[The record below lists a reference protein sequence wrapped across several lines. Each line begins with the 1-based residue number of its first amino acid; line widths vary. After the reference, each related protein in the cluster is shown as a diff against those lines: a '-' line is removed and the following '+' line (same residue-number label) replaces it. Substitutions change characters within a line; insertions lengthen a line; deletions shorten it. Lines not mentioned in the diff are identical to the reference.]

1 MSDLFA
7 IHRLVWTALLA
18 ALIAA
23 GAFIAI
29 PLPLSPVPVTL
40 QTLFIVLAGLI
51 LGPKYGVFAVLL
63 YIIAGAFGLPI
74 FSGGKGG
81 VGVLFGPT
89 GGYFAG
95 FIVSVLISAKARNL
109 SLLPANLLCFVGLML
124 LLSLGSL
131 RLAQVLNIP
140 VSQGFALGLV
150 PFVPGGIL
158 KTFCALAIFKFLRA
172 NRLLPM
178 DYQRPYD

>member
-1 MSDLFA
+1 MPDLFA

-23 GAFIAI
+23 GAFISI

-51 LGPKYGVFAVLL
+51 LGPKYGTFAVLL

-81 VGVLFGPT
+81 VGVLLGPT

-109 SLLPANLLCFVGLML
+109 AFLPAALVCFVGLML

-131 RLAQVLNIP
+131 RLAQVLNIDLA
-140 VSQGFALGLV
+140 QGFILGLV
-150 PFVPGGIL
+150 PFVPGGIF
-158 KTFCALAIFKFLRA
+158 KIFCALAIFKFLRA
-172 NRLLPM
+172 NRLLPLES
-178 DYQRPYD
+178 

>member
-1 MSDLFA
+1 MHDLFA

-29 PLPLSPVPVTL
+29 PLPISPVSVTL

-51 LGPKYGVFAVLL
+51 LGPKYGLFAVLL
-63 YIIAGAFGLPI
+63 YIVAGAFGLPI

-81 VGVLFGPT
+81 VGVLLGPT
-89 GGYFAG
+89 GGYFVG
-95 FIVSVLISAKARNL
+95 FIVCVIISGKARNL
-109 SLLPANLLCFVGLML
+109 PFFPATLLCFAALMI

-131 RLAQVLNIP
+131 RLAQVLNVP
-140 VSQGFALGLV
+140 LSQAFVLGLV
-150 PFVPGGIL
+150 PFVPGGII
-158 KTFCALAIFKFLRA
+158 KTLCALAIFKFLRA
-172 NRLLPM
+172 NRLLPL
-178 DYQRPYD
+178 DAQHRV